1 MTTMNSELTHLD
13 QADTGHALEIAPRVW
28 WVGHV
33 LDDDVFQCHV
43 YLLEQGDQSV
53 LFDPGSR
60 LTFPGTL
67 RKIEEVIPFT
77 RIRYFVCHHQDPDIT
92 AALPLIDEM
101 TERPDAVIVTHWR
114 AETLLKHYGL
124 RMPFWL
130 VDQHDWRLTLD
141 DRELRFVFTPYAH
154 FPGAFCTFDP
164 STGVLFSSDLY
175 GGFTA
180 RPTLVAQDES
190 HFEALRP
197 FHEHYMPSRD
207 ILNYALS
214 RIEQYPVKIIAAQH
228 GSVIPERLVPYLT
241 DKLKH
246 LDCGIYLFAQ
256 GNTDIQRL
264 SHLNQTL
271 REITQTMLLYR
282 DFRDIAERL
291 FHVVNRNLPVA
302 RIDYYARLEDGTLL
316 TLSHETRFSGVVGD
330 APPEVLALLG
340 KTQAQWAE
348 AHAGVD
354 PAIQG
359 HTLHAGTFCS
369 RHTEDGD
376 LVVTLPLFSPQ
387 SQCIEAAALI
397 YLHRETGVSPEEEQV
412 IQQIAMPLQVA
423 LEREMIYRSIESKRK
438 EAYQRSIRDP
448 LTGLFTRVYMQD
460 VMERQCSLHDR
471 DENALVSALMIDV
484 DHFKAVNDTYGHPA
498 GDEVLRQVATVMR
511 QVIRDSDIPVRFGG
525 EEFVLFL
532 VGTTRTDAGRYAER
546 IRSAIATHAFAVNRA
561 APIPITVS
569 LGLAFRN
576 PFESLDSLILRAD
589 EALYRAK
596 QAGRNR
602 CEIAM
607 TQGSG
612 GDAG

>member
-1 MTTMNSELTHLD
+1 MNSELTHLD
-13 QADTGHALEIAPRVW
+13 QADTAHALEIAPRVW

-43 YLLEQGDQSV
+43 YLIEQGDQSV

-101 TERPDAVIVTHWR
+101 TDRPDAVIVTHWR
-114 AETLLKHYGL
+114 AEALLKHYGL
-124 RMPFWL
+124 KMPFWL
-130 VDQHDWRLTLD
+130 VDQHDWRLPLD

-228 GSVIPERLVPYLT
+228 GSIIPERLVSYMT

-264 SHLNQTL
+264 SHLNETL

-282 DFRDIAERL
+282 DFRDIADRL
-291 FHVVNRNLPVA
+291 FHVVSRNLPVEK
-302 RIDYYARLEDGTLL
+302 IDYYARLEDGTLL

-330 APPEVLALLG
+330 APAEVLAILG
-340 KTQAQWAE
+340 MTRPEWE
-348 AHAGVD
+348 MAHASMD
-354 PAIQG
+354 PDLHG
-359 HTLHAGTFCS
+359 HTLHTGFFCS
-369 RHTEDGD
+369 RHTEDD
-376 LVVTLPLFSPQ
+376 ELVVTMPLFSPQ
-387 SQCIEAAALI
+387 RERIEAAALI
-397 YLHRETGVSPEEEQV
+397 YLQRENDVTPEQEQV

-423 LEREMIYRSIESKRK
+423 LEREMIYRSIDSKRK

-460 VMERQCSLHDR
+460 VMERQCSLQDR

-484 DHFKAVNDTYGHPA
+484 DHFKTVNDTYGHPA
-498 GDEVLRQVATVMR
+498 GDEVLKQVATVMR
-511 QVIRDSDIPVRFGG
+511 QAVRDTDIPVRFGG
-525 EEFVLFL
+525 EEFILFL
-532 VGTTRTDAGRYAER
+532 VGTTPTDAGRSAER
-546 IRSAIATHAFAVNRA
+546 IRSAIETHAFEVNQD
-561 APIPITVS
+561 APIPLTVS
-569 LGLAFRN
+569 LGLAFRD
-576 PFESLDSLILRAD
+576 PFEPLDSLILRAD

-596 QAGRNR
+596 LAGRNR
-602 CEIAM
+602 CEIAV
-607 TQGSG
+607 TQRSG
-612 GDAG
+612 VVVVG

>member
-1 MTTMNSELTHLD
+1 
-13 QADTGHALEIAPRVW
+13 
-28 WVGHV
+28 
-33 LDDDVFQCHV
+33 
-43 YLLEQGDQSV
+43 
-53 LFDPGSR
+53 
-60 LTFPGTL
+60 
-67 RKIEEVIPFT
+67 
-77 RIRYFVCHHQDPDIT
+77 
-92 AALPLIDEM
+92 
-101 TERPDAVIVTHWR
+101 
-114 AETLLKHYGL
+114 
-124 RMPFWL
+124 
-130 VDQHDWRLTLD
+130 
-141 DRELRFVFTPYAH
+141 
-154 FPGAFCTFDP
+154 
-164 STGVLFSSDLY
+164 
-175 GGFTA
+175 
-180 RPTLVAQDES
+180 
-190 HFEALRP
+190 
-197 FHEHYMPSRD
+197 MPSRD

-397 YLHRETGVSPEEEQV
+397 YLHRETGVAPEEEQV
-412 IQQIAMPLQVA
+412 IQQIAKPHQVA